1 MEFNVFNLQMK
12 NASSIAAVDSS
23 GFNVTYGELLE
34 FCQSVRRNV
43 ENRKLAFLFCK
54 NSIEAFLYYVA
65 CLENGVVPVLLD
77 AHLDSGL
84 ASKLLSA
91 YSPQYIIAP
100 KVLNL
105 LPQEK
110 LIHSK
115 GDYGIYETNEKS
127 PNLAKD
133 LALLLSTSG
142 STGAPKL
149 VRLTYD
155 NLTSNAQSI
164 IEYLDITKDERAL
177 MNLPLNYSYG
187 MSIVNSHLLAG
198 ATILLTESPV
208 IQKDFWNFVQEQKAT
223 SMPGVPYTYE
233 MLKRLRFMRME
244 LPHLKTLTQAGG
256 KLSEALQ
263 QEFAS
268 WAQSNNKR
276 FIVMYGQTEAAPR
289 IAYLPSEYGLQKIGY
304 IGIPIPGGT
313 IVLED
318 KNGNKIDEPFT
329 EGELVYYGKNVSPGY
344 AYNSSDLD
352 YTDERHG
359 VLHTGDLAIFDEEG
373 FYRIVGRKSQFI
385 KVFGNRISI
394 TECENILKDQF
405 SFDCACGGKDD
416 LLCIYLT
423 DETLAENAK
432 KFLADKLGIYF
443 KAITYIIVPEIPK
456 TSSGK
461 INYKELP
468 VC

>member
-1 MEFNVFNLQMK
+1 MFNLQGK
-12 NASSIAAVDSS
+12 DANSIAAIDSLNS
-23 GFNVTYGELLE
+23 KITYGELVK
-34 FCQSVRRNV
+34 FCQSVKHSV
-43 ENRKLAFLFCK
+43 ENRKLAFLFCQ
-54 NSIEAFLYYVA
+54 NSIETFLYYIA

-77 AHLDSGL
+77 AHLDSEL
-84 ASKLLSA
+84 ASKLLST
-91 YSPQYIIAP
+91 YSPQYVIAS
-100 KVLNL
+100 KNLNL
-105 LPQEK
+105 PIRKNLV
-110 LIHSK
+110 HSK
-115 GDYGIYETNEKS
+115 GDYGIYETGEKS
-127 PNLAKD
+127 PILAKE

-149 VRLTYD
+149 VKLTYD

-164 IEYLDITKDERAL
+164 IEYLNITKDERAL

-187 MSIVNSHLLAG
+187 MSIINSHIFAG
-198 ATILLTESPV
+198 ATVLLTESPV
-208 IQKDFWNFVQEQKAT
+208 IQKEFWLFVREQKAT

-244 LPHLKTLTQAGG
+244 LPYLKTLTQAGG

-263 QEFAS
+263 EEFAS
-268 WAQSNNKR
+268 WAQNNNKR
-276 FIVMYGQTEAAPR
+276 FIVMYGQTEASPR
-289 IAYLPSEYGLQKIGY
+289 IAYLPSEYSLQKIGY

-318 KNGNKIDEPFT
+318 QNGNKIDKPFT

-344 AYNSSDLD
+344 ACNSSDLD

-394 TECENILKDQF
+394 TECENILKDKF
-405 SFDCACGGKDD
+405 DFDCACGGKDD